1 MTLDKSQAAGV
12 HDAALLKKW
21 RNDSVGNSIAIGTS
35 EKHAIMHLKMLV
47 IDGLDVVT
55 GSMNWS
61 TSAELAQDNQ
71 LTVIRDALVAAEAR
85 SRLDVIHDAMLKQM
99 AAASGAPRK

>member
-35 EKHAIMHLKMLV
+35 EKHAIMHL
-47 IDGLDVVT
+47 
-55 GSMNWS
+55 
-61 TSAELAQDNQ
+61 
-71 LTVIRDALVAAEAR
+71 
-85 SRLDVIHDAMLKQM
+85 
-99 AAASGAPRK
+99 